1 MLRIEDNED
10 KGKRVWASGAEGVSQ
25 AADARGRMH
34 VQSVII

>member
-10 KGKRVWASGAEGVSQ
+10 KGKRVWASGEGVSQ